1 MADQGRILALDYGSK
16 RVGLALSDP
25 LQILA
30 TGAGVLESGP
40 GLIDALRQ
48 IVERELVVG
57 VVVGMPYAPDG
68 GLGAKGAEVEK
79 FVRALRH
86 VLSVPVDTWDES
98 HSSRDAV
105 RTMIGS
111 GVKRK
116 KRREKA
122 RVDEMAARL
131 FLQEYLDNKP
141 DRRSS

>member
-1 MADQGRILALDYGSK
+1 VADQGRILALDYGTK
-16 RVGLALSDP
+16 RVGLALSDR

-30 TGAGVLESGP
+30 SGAGTLENGP
-40 GLIDALRQ
+40 GLIDVLRQ
-48 IVERELVVG
+48 IIERELVVW

-68 GLGAKGAEVEK
+68 GLGAKGVEVEM
-79 FVRALRH
+79 FVRELRRAI
-86 VLSVPVDTWDES
+86 SVPVHTWDES

-116 KRREKA
+116 KRRQKA

-131 FLQEYLDNKP
+131 FLQEYLDNQP
-141 DRRSS
+141 DRRGS